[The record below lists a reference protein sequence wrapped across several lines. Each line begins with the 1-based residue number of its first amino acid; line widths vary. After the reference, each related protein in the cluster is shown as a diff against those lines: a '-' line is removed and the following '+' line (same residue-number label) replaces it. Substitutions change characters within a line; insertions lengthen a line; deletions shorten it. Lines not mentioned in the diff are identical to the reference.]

1 MILGAYLSLKIGRKR
16 LLHDPRADLG
26 AALGE
31 RIDVLGIELLEALL
45 DTRRQVADELAVGLR
60 AGREPAR
67 NPDAGGGEAADHLA
81 ERGVLAADLLQVGH
95 AEIFKPR
102 YTHWF
107 GILRVMT
114 QRRTVFF
121 VSDGTGITAQML
133 GHSLLTQFEGVE
145 FNQVTLPFVDSAEK
159 AEECLARIAAEG
171 GNGGQPIVF
180 STLVNNDVR
189 TVVRK
194 ANALFID
201 FFESFIDPLEAG
213 LGVKSSHTIG
223 RSHSAMDKKE
233 YQQRIEAI
241 NFAMAH
247 DDGASHREL
256 AQADV
261 ILIGVSRS
269 GKTPT
274 SLYLAMQFGV
284 KAANYP
290 LIPEDLDR
298 MKLPEALRTEKH
310 RLYGL
315 TIAPERL
322 HEIRKER
329 RPGSKY
335 ADLDNCRFEVDEA
348 ENLMRREG
356 VRCINSTSKS
366 IEEIATT
373 ILRELRI
380 SRQIY

>member
-1 MILGAYLSLKIGRKR
+1 
-16 LLHDPRADLG
+16 
-26 AALGE
+26 
-31 RIDVLGIELLEALL
+31 
-45 DTRRQVADELAVGLR
+45 
-60 AGREPAR
+60 
-67 NPDAGGGEAADHLA
+67 
-81 ERGVLAADLLQVGH
+81 
-95 AEIFKPR
+95 
-102 YTHWF
+102 
-107 GILRVMT
+107 MT

-145 FNQVTLPFVDSAEK
+145 FNQVTLPFVDSREK
-159 AEECLARIAAEG
+159 AEECLARIGAET
-171 GNGGQPIVF
+171 NGQPIVF
-180 STLVNNDVR
+180 STLVNTDVR
-189 TVVRK
+189 EVLRK
-194 ANALFID
+194 ANALVID

-256 AQADV
+256 GQADV

-274 SLYLAMQFGV
+274 SLYLALQFGV
-284 KAANYP
+284 MAANYP
-290 LIPEDLDR
+290 LIPEDFHR
-298 MKLPEALRTEKH
+298 GKLPEALRAEKT

-329 RPGSKY
+329 RPGSRY
-335 ADLDNCRFEVDEA
+335 ADLDNCRFEVEEA
-348 ENLMRREG
+348 ERLMRREG
-356 VRCINSTSKS
+356 IRSINSTSKS

-380 SRQIY
+380 QRQVY

>member
-1 MILGAYLSLKIGRKR
+1 
-16 LLHDPRADLG
+16 
-26 AALGE
+26 
-31 RIDVLGIELLEALL
+31 
-45 DTRRQVADELAVGLR
+45 
-60 AGREPAR
+60 
-67 NPDAGGGEAADHLA
+67 
-81 ERGVLAADLLQVGH
+81 
-95 AEIFKPR
+95 
-102 YTHWF
+102 
-107 GILRVMT
+107 MT

-145 FNQVTLPFVDSAEK
+145 FNQVTLPFVDSTEK
-159 AEECLARIAAEG
+159 AEDCLARIEAEG
-171 GNGGQPIVF
+171 ANGKTQPIVF
-180 STLVNNDVR
+180 ATLVNQDVR
-189 TVVRK
+189 TVLRK
-194 ANALFID
+194 ANALFLD
-201 FFESFIDPLEAG
+201 FFETFIDPLEAG
-213 LGVKSSHTIG
+213 LGLKSSHTIG

-233 YQQRIEAI
+233 YHQRIEAI

-256 AQADV
+256 GQADV

-274 SLYLAMQFGV
+274 SLYLALQFGV

-290 LIPEDLDR
+290 LIPEDFQR
-298 MKLPEALRTEKH
+298 MKLPEALRLHKPK
-310 RLYGL
+310 LFGL

-329 RPGSKY
+329 RPGSSY
-335 ADLDNCRFEVDEA
+335 ADLGNCRSEVEHA
-348 ENLMRREG
+348 LALMRREG
-356 VRCINSTSKS
+356 IRCINSTSKS

-380 SRQIY
+380 QRQVY

>member
-1 MILGAYLSLKIGRKR
+1 MA
-16 LLHDPRADLG
+16 H
-26 AALGE
+26 
-31 RIDVLGIELLEALL
+31 
-45 DTRRQVADELAVGLR
+45 
-60 AGREPAR
+60 
-67 NPDAGGGEAADHLA
+67 
-81 ERGVLAADLLQVGH
+81 
-95 AEIFKPR
+95 
-102 YTHWF
+102 
-107 GILRVMT
+107 
-114 QRRTVFF
+114 RRTVFF

-145 FNQVTLPFVDSAEK
+145 FNQVTLPFVDSTEK
-159 AEECLARIAAEG
+159 AEECLARIAAEQ
-171 GNGGQPIVF
+171 NNGQPIVF

-189 TVVRK
+189 AVVRR

-213 LGVKSSHTIG
+213 LGIKSSHTIG

-256 AQADV
+256 GQADV

-290 LIPEDLDR
+290 LIPEDFHR
-298 MKLPEALRTEKH
+298 MKLPEALRTEKT

-329 RPGSKY
+329 RPGSRY
-335 ADLDNCRFEVDEA
+335 ADLDNCRFEVEEA
-348 ENLMRREG
+348 ETLMRREG
-356 VRCINSTSKS
+356 IRSINSTSKS

-380 SRQIY
+380 KRQIY

>member
-1 MILGAYLSLKIGRKR
+1 M
-16 LLHDPRADLG
+16 
-26 AALGE
+26 
-31 RIDVLGIELLEALL
+31 
-45 DTRRQVADELAVGLR
+45 
-60 AGREPAR
+60 
-67 NPDAGGGEAADHLA
+67 NP
-81 ERGVLAADLLQVGH
+81 
-95 AEIFKPR
+95 
-102 YTHWF
+102 
-107 GILRVMT
+107 
-114 QRRTVFF
+114 RRTVFF

-145 FNQVTLPFVDSAEK
+145 FNPVTLPFVDSTEK
-159 AEECLARIAAEG
+159 AEECLARIGAEAS
-171 GNGGQPIVF
+171 NGQPIVF

-189 TVVRK
+189 AVVRR

-256 AQADV
+256 GQADV

-274 SLYLAMQFGV
+274 SLYLALQFGV
-284 KAANYP
+284 RAANYP
-290 LIPEDLDR
+290 LIPEDFHR
-298 MKLPEALRTEKH
+298 GKLPEALRAQKKT

-329 RPGSKY
+329 RPDSRY
-335 ADLDNCRFEVDEA
+335 ADLDNCRFEVEEA
-348 ENLMRREG
+348 ESLMRREG
-356 VRCINSTSKS
+356 IRSINSTSKS

-380 SRQIY
+380 QRQVY

>member
-1 MILGAYLSLKIGRKR
+1 MGA
-16 LLHDPRADLG
+16 
-26 AALGE
+26 
-31 RIDVLGIELLEALL
+31 
-45 DTRRQVADELAVGLR
+45 
-60 AGREPAR
+60 
-67 NPDAGGGEAADHLA
+67 
-81 ERGVLAADLLQVGH
+81 
-95 AEIFKPR
+95 
-102 YTHWF
+102 
-107 GILRVMT
+107 
-114 QRRTVFF
+114 RRTVFF

-145 FNQVTLPFVDSAEK
+145 FDQVTLPFVDTAEK
-159 AEECLARIAAEG
+159 AEECLARIAAEPRS
-171 GNGGQPIVF
+171 GQPIVF
-180 STLVNNDVR
+180 STLVNQDVR
-189 TVVRK
+189 AILRR
-194 ANALFID
+194 ADALIID

-256 AQADV
+256 GQADV

-274 SLYLAMQFGV
+274 SLYMALQFGV

-290 LIPEDLDR
+290 LIPEDFHR
-298 MKLPEALRTEKH
+298 GKLPEALREQKT

-322 HEIRKER
+322 HEIRQER
-329 RPGSKY
+329 RPNSRY
-335 ADLDNCRFEVDEA
+335 ADVDNCRFEIEEA
-348 ENLMRREG
+348 EAMMRREG
-356 VRCINSTSKS
+356 IKSINSTSKS

-380 SRQIY
+380 QRQIY

>member
-1 MILGAYLSLKIGRKR
+1 MA
-16 LLHDPRADLG
+16 
-26 AALGE
+26 
-31 RIDVLGIELLEALL
+31 
-45 DTRRQVADELAVGLR
+45 
-60 AGREPAR
+60 
-67 NPDAGGGEAADHLA
+67 
-81 ERGVLAADLLQVGH
+81 
-95 AEIFKPR
+95 
-102 YTHWF
+102 
-107 GILRVMT
+107 

-133 GHSLLTQFEGVE
+133 GHSLLTQFEGLQ
-145 FNQVTLPFVDSAEK
+145 FNQVTLPFIDTTEK
-159 AEECLARIAAEG
+159 AEEVLARIAAET
-171 GNGGQPIVF
+171 NGQPIVF
-180 STLVNNDVR
+180 STLVNTDVR
-189 TVVRK
+189 EVLRK
-194 ANALFID
+194 ANALVFD
-201 FFESFIDPLEAG
+201 FFETFIDPLEAG

-256 AQADV
+256 GQADV

-274 SLYLAMQFGV
+274 SLYLALQFGV
-284 KAANYP
+284 MAANYP
-290 LIPEDLDR
+290 LIPEDFHR
-298 MKLPEALRTEKH
+298 GKLPEALRAEKS

-322 HEIRKER
+322 HEIRNER
-329 RPGSKY
+329 RPGSRY
-335 ADLDNCRFEVDEA
+335 ADLDNCRFEVEEA
-348 ENLMRREG
+348 EALMRREG
-356 VRCINSTSKS
+356 VRSINSTSKS

-380 SRQIY
+380 QRQVY

>member
-1 MILGAYLSLKIGRKR
+1 
-16 LLHDPRADLG
+16 
-26 AALGE
+26 
-31 RIDVLGIELLEALL
+31 
-45 DTRRQVADELAVGLR
+45 
-60 AGREPAR
+60 
-67 NPDAGGGEAADHLA
+67 
-81 ERGVLAADLLQVGH
+81 
-95 AEIFKPR
+95 
-102 YTHWF
+102 
-107 GILRVMT
+107 MT

-145 FNQVTLPFVDSAEK
+145 FHQVTLPFVDNAEK
-159 AEECLARIAAEG
+159 AEEILARIEAENA
-171 GNGGQPIVF
+171 NGAQPVVF
-180 STLVNNDVR
+180 STLVNQEVR
-189 TVVRK
+189 AVVRR
-194 ANALFID
+194 ANALFVD
-201 FFESFIDPLEAG
+201 FFETFIDPLEAG
-213 LGVKSSHTIG
+213 LGVKSSHAIG

-290 LIPEDLDR
+290 LIPEDFDR
-298 MKLPEALRTEKH
+298 GEFPEALLANKGH
-310 RLYGL
+310 LYGL

-322 HEIRKER
+322 HEIRRER
-329 RPGSKY
+329 RP
-335 ADLDNCRFEVDEA
+335 
-348 ENLMRREG
+348 
-356 VRCINSTSKS
+356 
-366 IEEIATT
+366 
-373 ILRELRI
+373 
-380 SRQIY
+380 

>member
-1 MILGAYLSLKIGRKR
+1 
-16 LLHDPRADLG
+16 
-26 AALGE
+26 
-31 RIDVLGIELLEALL
+31 
-45 DTRRQVADELAVGLR
+45 
-60 AGREPAR
+60 
-67 NPDAGGGEAADHLA
+67 
-81 ERGVLAADLLQVGH
+81 
-95 AEIFKPR
+95 
-102 YTHWF
+102 
-107 GILRVMT
+107 MT

-145 FNQVTLPFVDSAEK
+145 FDQVTLPFVDSTEK
-159 AEECLARIAAEG
+159 AEECLTRIAAEG
-171 GNGGQPIVF
+171 NNGQPIVF
-180 STLVNNDVR
+180 STLVNSNLREVLR
-189 TVVRK
+189 QS
-194 ANALFID
+194 NALFID

-256 AQADV
+256 GQADV

-274 SLYLAMQFGV
+274 SLYLALQFGV
-284 KAANYP
+284 MAANYP
-290 LIPEDLDR
+290 LIPEDFHR
-298 MKLPEALRTEKH
+298 GKLPKALRAEKT

-329 RPGSKY
+329 RPGSRY
-335 ADLDNCRFEVDEA
+335 ADLDNCRFEVEA
-348 ENLMRREG
+348 AETLMRREG
-356 VRCINSTSKS
+356 IRSINSTSKS

-380 SRQIY
+380 QRQVY

>member
-1 MILGAYLSLKIGRKR
+1 MS
-16 LLHDPRADLG
+16 H
-26 AALGE
+26 
-31 RIDVLGIELLEALL
+31 
-45 DTRRQVADELAVGLR
+45 
-60 AGREPAR
+60 
-67 NPDAGGGEAADHLA
+67 
-81 ERGVLAADLLQVGH
+81 
-95 AEIFKPR
+95 
-102 YTHWF
+102 
-107 GILRVMT
+107 
-114 QRRTVFF
+114 RRTVFF
-121 VSDGTGITAQML
+121 ISDGTGITAQML

-145 FNQVTLPFVDSAEK
+145 FNQVTLPFVDSTEK
-159 AEECLARIAAEG
+159 AEECLARITAES
-171 GNGGQPIVF
+171 GNGQPIVF

-189 TVVRK
+189 AVIRR
-194 ANALFID
+194 ANALVID

-213 LGVKSSHTIG
+213 LGIKSSHTIG

-233 YQQRIEAI
+233 YAQRIEAI
-241 NFAMAH
+241 NFSMAH

-256 AQADV
+256 GQADV

-274 SLYLAMQFGV
+274 SLYLALQFGV

-290 LIPEDLDR
+290 LIPEDFHR
-298 MKLPEALRTEKH
+298 GKLPEALRPQKS

-322 HEIRKER
+322 CEIRNER
-329 RPGSKY
+329 RPGSRY
-335 ADLDNCRFEVDEA
+335 ADLDNCRFEVEEA

-356 VRCINSTSKS
+356 IRSINSTSKS

-380 SRQIY
+380 QRQVY

>member
-1 MILGAYLSLKIGRKR
+1 M
-16 LLHDPRADLG
+16 
-26 AALGE
+26 
-31 RIDVLGIELLEALL
+31 
-45 DTRRQVADELAVGLR
+45 
-60 AGREPAR
+60 
-67 NPDAGGGEAADHLA
+67 
-81 ERGVLAADLLQVGH
+81 GH
-95 AEIFKPR
+95 
-102 YTHWF
+102 
-107 GILRVMT
+107 
-114 QRRTVFF
+114 RRTVFF

-145 FNQVTLPFVDSAEK
+145 FNQVTLPFVDTTEK
-159 AEECLARIAAEG
+159 AEECLARIAAEAS
-171 GNGGQPIVF
+171 NGQPIVF

-189 TVVRK
+189 AIVRR

-201 FFESFIDPLEAG
+201 FFEIFIDPLEAG

-256 AQADV
+256 GQADV

-290 LIPEDLDR
+290 LIPEDFHR
-298 MKLPEALRTEKH
+298 MKLPEALRGEKT

-315 TIAPERL
+315 TIASERL

-329 RPGSKY
+329 RPGSRY
-335 ADLDNCRFEVDEA
+335 ADLDNCRFEVEEA

-356 VRCINSTSKS
+356 IRSINSTSKS

-380 SRQIY
+380 KRQIY

>member
-1 MILGAYLSLKIGRKR
+1 
-16 LLHDPRADLG
+16 
-26 AALGE
+26 
-31 RIDVLGIELLEALL
+31 
-45 DTRRQVADELAVGLR
+45 
-60 AGREPAR
+60 
-67 NPDAGGGEAADHLA
+67 
-81 ERGVLAADLLQVGH
+81 
-95 AEIFKPR
+95 
-102 YTHWF
+102 
-107 GILRVMT
+107 MT

-145 FNQVTLPFVDSAEK
+145 FNQVTLPFVDSTEK
-159 AEECLARIAAEG
+159 AEECLARISAESD
-171 GNGGQPIVF
+171 NGQPIVF

-189 TVVRK
+189 AVVRR

-213 LGVKSSHTIG
+213 LGIKSSHTIG

-256 AQADV
+256 GLADV

-290 LIPEDLDR
+290 LIPEDFHR
-298 MKLPEALRTEKH
+298 GKLPEALRGEKTPLRPHH
-310 RLYGL
+310 RPRAAARDPQG
-315 TIAPERL
+315 AP
-322 HEIRKER
+322 
-329 RPGSKY
+329 PGSRY
-335 ADLDNCRFEVDEA
+335 ADLDNCRFEVQGRKPDA
-348 ENLMRREG
+348 PRRHPLDQLHQQVDRGDRHHDPARAQDPAPGLLTEIG
-356 VRCINSTSKS
+356 VRARFSCGLVQANRRGGRHVERLAPARHWDADAQRGGTHC
-366 IEEIATT
+366 
-373 ILRELRI
+373 LLG
-380 SRQIY
+380 